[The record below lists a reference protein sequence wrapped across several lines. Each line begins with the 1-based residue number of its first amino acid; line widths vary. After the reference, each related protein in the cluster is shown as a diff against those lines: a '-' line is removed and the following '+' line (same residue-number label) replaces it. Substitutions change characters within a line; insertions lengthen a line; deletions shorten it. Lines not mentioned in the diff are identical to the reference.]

1 MEGPAVREGAQWHG
15 GWLAA
20 CVGETGGDV
29 ADLCIQELL
38 DRAEASLREGVD
50 VLSNVCQL
58 QDVSGA
64 NGFENTDPALSCADA
79 QVRDELGEGALLAE
93 MRRHLNAISL
103 LRGQS
108 DRSTDLEDGLFSFIF
123 MVVWMSV
130 TKKREPYLTYLCICR
145 VCVCLITMLP
155 LL

>member
-38 DRAEASLREGVD
+38 DRAEASLREGVV
-50 VLSNVCQL
+50 VLSKLCQL

-64 NGFENTDPALSCADA
+64 NGFESAGSVGYGAGA
-79 QVRDELGEGALLAE
+79 QVGDELGEGALLAE

-108 DRSTDLEDGLFSFIF
+108 ARSTDLVDGLFFFSLY
-123 MVVWMSV
+123 V
-130 TKKREPYLTYLCICR
+130 
-145 VCVCLITMLP
+145 
-155 LL
+155 

>member
-1 MEGPAVREGAQWHG
+1 MEGSAVREGAQWNG

-38 DRAEASLREGVD
+38 DRAEASLRVGVD
-50 VLSNVCQL
+50 VLSHVCQL
-58 QDVSGA
+58 QGA
-64 NGFENTDPALSCADA
+64 NGFESAGSAHYGAGA
-79 QVRDELGEGALLAE
+79 QVRDELGERALLAE

-108 DRSTDLEDGLFSFIF
+108 DRSTDLEDGLFLFLF
-123 MVVWMSV
+123 
-130 TKKREPYLTYLCICR
+130 E
-145 VCVCLITMLP
+145 
-155 LL
+155 